1 MAEKFKFACW
11 RRTKADIAFEFLNKL
26 GVPYYCFHDVD
37 IAPEGNSVREYVQN
51 FHHIVDILERKQVET
66 GVKLLWG
73 TANCFT
79 NPRYMSGAATN
90 PNPEVLLGL
99 QHKCLMR

>member
-1 MAEKFKFACW
+1 M
-11 RRTKADIAFEFLNKL
+11 
-26 GVPYYCFHDVD
+26 PYYCFHDVD

-79 NPRYMSGAATN
+79 NPRYMS
-90 PNPEVLLGL
+90 VQQLILILRFLLGL